1 MKSLF
6 MALLIGSVMIASAVN
21 AQQAAAPAAPAK
33 TYTFSLTVE
42 ETNQVLNV
50 LSTLPWKDA
59 NALVTK
65 LVNSAR
71 EQDAAPPKPD
81 ATPPKKD

>member
-1 MKSLF
+1 MKALF
-6 MALLIGSVMIASAVN
+6 AALLIGFVMIASWGN
-21 AQQAAAPAAPAK
+21 AQQAAAPAK
-33 TYTFSLTVE
+33 VYTFSLTVE

-65 LVNSAR
+65 LVNQAR
-71 EQDAAPPKPD
+71 EQDAAPPKQD
-81 ATPPKKD
+81 AAPPKKD